1 MIPQRDTW
9 PRISPNPL
17 ENRARTIEALL
28 HEWKTDLLR
37 IWIPLIAG
45 SAMFIGLFGSK
56 ETAGER
62 EVKSEGG
69 MLPPRYFTLKISSL
83 RKVSCFAPYRPTA
96 TPRSQ
101 SKLMTGDIDRL
112 HARKAEIPDHRRM
125 KKGRDESAAR
135 RVHVDGN
142 VKSGSY
148 SRSSNAME
156 TACTGSYRNV

>member
-56 ETAGER
+56 EIQGCRDAAPRGRGEQSCNTA
-62 EVKSEGG
+62 
-69 MLPPRYFTLKISSL
+69 P
-83 RKVSCFAPYRPTA
+83 
-96 TPRSQ
+96 
-101 SKLMTGDIDRL
+101 
-112 HARKAEIPDHRRM
+112 
-125 KKGRDESAAR
+125 
-135 RVHVDGN
+135 
-142 VKSGSY
+142 
-148 SRSSNAME
+148 
-156 TACTGSYRNV
+156 